1 MNLKN
6 VVKNLIE
13 EIKKDGKLGEQ
24 FEKDPVKVVESV
36 VGKDLPDDVVEK
48 VVAAVKANINMDKAT
63 DAVDML
69 DDALDKLGLDKI
81 DVDKVS
87 DVLDKADDVAKALKK
102 FF

>member
-24 FEKDPVKVVESV
+24 FEKNPVAVIESV
-36 VGKDLPDDVVEK
+36 VGKDLPDDVVNK
-48 VVAAVKANINMDKAT
+48 IVDAVKSNVNMDKAT
-63 DAVDML
+63 DAMDNL
-69 DDALDKLGLDKI
+69 DDALDKFDLDKI
-81 DVDKVS
+81 DMDKIAN
-87 DVLDKADDVAKALKK
+87 VLDKADDIAKALKK

>member
-1 MNLKN
+1 MNLKK

-13 EIKKDGKLGEQ
+13 EIQKDGKLGEQ
-24 FEKDPVKVVESV
+24 FEKDPVKIIESV

-48 VVAAVKANINMDKAT
+48 VVAAVKANVNMDKAT
-63 DAVDML
+63 DAVDKL
-69 DDALDKLGLDKI
+69 DDALDKFDLDKI
-81 DVDKVS
+81 DIDKVA

>member
-81 DVDKVS
+81 DVDKIS